1 MPNLPPLSSPAKP
14 PIPKQVVVYTD
25 GGCHGNPGPGGWAA
39 VLRCGS
45 QELEVGGGDPDTT
58 NNRMELAAAIGA
70 LSVLNQPC
78 TVELFTDS
86 QYVRKGITQWIH
98 GWKRKGWKTAA
109 GDPVKNDDLWRRL
122 DALTQKHTIQWQW
135 VKGHAGNE
143 LNERCDRRANA
154 EIAKVK
160 THRPSR

>member
-1 MPNLPPLSSPAKP
+1 MSQKPSSPTPGAVTALKR
-14 PIPKQVVVYTD
+14 VVIHTD

-39 VLRCGS
+39 VIQYGK

-70 LSVLNQPC
+70 LTALNQPC
-78 TVELFTDS
+78 DVQLFTDS
-86 QYVRKGITQWIH
+86 QYVRNGITKWIH
-98 GWKRKGWKTAA
+98 GWKRKGWKTAE
-109 GDPVKNDDLWRRL
+109 GEPVKNDDLWRRL
-122 DALTQKHTIQWQW
+122 DELVGRHTIEWRW
-135 VKGHAGNE
+135 VKGHAGNP

-160 THRPSR
+160 MR

>member
-1 MPNLPPLSSPAKP
+1 MSPTPSPASPTAP
-14 PIPKQVVVYTD
+14 PKRVVIHTD

-39 VLRCGS
+39 VIQYGR

-70 LSVLNQPC
+70 LSALNQSC
-78 TVELFTDS
+78 HVELFTDS
-86 QYVRKGITQWIH
+86 QYVRNGITKWIH
-98 GWKRKGWKTAA
+98 GWKRKGWKTAE
-109 GDPVKNDDLWRRL
+109 GEPVKNDDLWRTL
-122 DALTQKHTIQWQW
+122 DALVARHTIEWRW
-135 VKGHAGNE
+135 VKGHAGNA

-160 THRPSR
+160 RR